1 MVSSYEHTGT
11 HYLSGIIYFIPGMGL

>member
-1 MVSSYEHTGT
+1 MVGSYEHTGT